1 MAISGHVQHPWGGIS
16 RKPAARLGEV
26 PFANKVS
33 YGVERAKELQNHGIR
48 CKGRRANWNFLI
60 YFLRVMCQVAIG

>member
-1 MAISGHVQHPWGGIS
+1 MWNIRDIFSRSQS

-33 YGVERAKELQNHGIR
+33 YRGSGRSGPGQHKITKLGAEGGVPIGT
-48 CKGRRANWNFLI
+48 
-60 YFLRVMCQVAIG
+60 FLRAMCQVAIG